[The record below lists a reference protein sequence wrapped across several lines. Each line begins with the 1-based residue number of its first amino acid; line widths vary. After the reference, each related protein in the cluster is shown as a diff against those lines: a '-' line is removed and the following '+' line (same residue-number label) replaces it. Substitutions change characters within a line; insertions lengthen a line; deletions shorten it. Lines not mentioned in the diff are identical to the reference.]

1 MAFEVLKNVNGLRPI
16 MPQGAMYLMVGIDI
30 ERFPEF
36 HDEMDFLEQLVREES
51 VFCLPGKC
59 FQIRNYFRIVI
70 TVPADKIQEA
80 CHRIAEFCDRHYD
93 YEPITN
99 TITNGFNH

>member
-1 MAFEVLKNVNGLRPI
+1 MLRDVPGLRPI

-30 ERFPEF
+30 EHFPEF
-36 HDEMDFLEQLVREES
+36 DDEMDFLQQLVREQS

-70 TVPADKIQEA
+70 TVPADKIKEA
-80 CHRIAEFCDRHYD
+80 CERIAEFCDKHYSLKNG
-93 YEPITN
+93 I
-99 TITNGFNH
+99 NGFGH